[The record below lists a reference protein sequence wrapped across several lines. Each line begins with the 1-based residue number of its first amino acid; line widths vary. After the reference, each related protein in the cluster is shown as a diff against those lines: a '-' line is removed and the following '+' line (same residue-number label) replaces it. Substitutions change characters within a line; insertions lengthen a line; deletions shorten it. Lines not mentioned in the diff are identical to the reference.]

1 MHGVQC
7 GEFVC
12 GYWGFFLYYKS
23 KANLELSVFEKR
35 RNPKTRRMTS
45 ESKEESLGHYILIG
59 RIYGSIDIVDDK
71 NGIRNYQ

>member
-35 RNPKTRRMTS
+35 GNPKTPRMTS
-45 ESKEESLGHYILIG
+45 ESKEESLGI
-59 RIYGSIDIVDDK
+59 
-71 NGIRNYQ
+71 NE

>member
-35 RNPKTRRMTS
+35 KNPKTRRITS
-45 ESKEESLGHYILIG
+45 ESEEESPGHFDRENIWVNRY
-59 RIYGSIDIVDDK
+59 R
-71 NGIRNYQ
+71 